1 MSAITG
7 TVSNEKGFS
16 TFIRNHPLIA
26 YFFLA
31 YAGMWIV
38 ISPLVMN
45 SFGWIELSDGLAF
58 LLFFLSSL
66 SGPTVAAYW
75 VTGVIE
81 GKAGM
86 GRLFR
91 RTFQV
96 RAGLQWYLVVL
107 FIFLA
112 IWLIAFSILYNG
124 APFASL
130 IANPSLLLSTFLPSV
145 IMGLLIPSIGE
156 EPGWRGFALPR
167 LQAAYGPILG
177 TLILGTLHGVWHLP
191 ALLTPL
197 LGPFTVN
204 GFITFVLTAA
214 AGTFIYT
221 WVFNNTRGS
230 VWMAMVLHA
239 SSNAASQ
246 LVSSLIP
253 KEVELNGWMKMLESG
268 WLNVIAFSLFALLLV
283 LLTRG
288 TLGYEPE
295 SRQSRASQ

>member
-96 RAGLQWYLVVL
+96 RTGLQWYLVVL

-112 IWLIAFSILYNG
+112 IWLTAFSILYNG

-295 SRQSRASQ
+295 RRQSRASQ